1 MEKGN
6 KYHVLAMKDRQ
17 AHLDNYD
24 MLCGTMKINGI
35 SEDTPS
41 QSLLGMIARVLS
53 FQISSLLPGL
63 HESQWDLLLSVE
75 DSLLKHGR
83 GLRVTPCNTLIMVS
97 EKRAYW
103 VHCNEESCSIKYRN
117 MLDTTSNGNF

>member
-63 HESQWDLLLSVE
+63 HESQ
-75 DSLLKHGR
+75 
-83 GLRVTPCNTLIMVS
+83 
-97 EKRAYW
+97 
-103 VHCNEESCSIKYRN
+103 
-117 MLDTTSNGNF
+117 